1 MQSMAQPHPAHMV
14 LSANAFAKLQH
25 TPVSQNV
32 ASTQHYES
40 PTKIQARAQ
49 SKLTRGSNVFNFHN
63 ADIAEERGRPNAA
76 SKETMGTVYG
86 GSIGAD

>member
-1 MQSMAQPHPAHMV
+1 MQSMANPHPIHMAP
-14 LSANAFAKLQH
+14 SAKQFSRLINE
-25 TPVSQNV
+25 PVSQRIG
-32 ASTQHYES
+32 SIDHYES

-63 ADIAEERGRPNAA
+63 QEIAEERGRPNAL

-86 GSIGAD
+86 GSIGSD